1 MKDYISFSEISNIME
16 QSKHAPF
23 LCKLEE
29 KYDNELYITIMGATV
44 DDCVDLHKVDENTA
58 LDQTLTQSIEANPE
72 QAFGIVFE
80 DYIMYQVRN
89 ESFCS
94 NDLEEIH
101 SGKFINM
108 FEKSKLLDYL
118 TVSTD
123 ACQLAD
129 GTFDPSKWKHYGI
142 YTQSHIIDVVSLDDP
157 MIFLE

>member
-1 MKDYISFSEISNIME
+1 ME
-16 QSKHAPF
+16 RSKHAPF

-29 KYDNELYITIMGATV
+29 EYDNELHITIMGATLG
-44 DDCVDLHKVDENTA
+44 DRADLHEIDKNTA
-58 LDQTLTQSIEANPE
+58 LSQILSQCKPIESDPQQTFE
-72 QAFGIVFE
+72 IVFE

-94 NDLEEIH
+94 YDSNEIC
-101 SGKFINM
+101 SGKFLIV

-129 GTFDPSKWKHYGI
+129 GTFYPGSWKHYGV
-142 YTQSHIIDVVSLDDP
+142 YTQSHIIDVVSLADP
-157 MIFLE
+157 KIFYK